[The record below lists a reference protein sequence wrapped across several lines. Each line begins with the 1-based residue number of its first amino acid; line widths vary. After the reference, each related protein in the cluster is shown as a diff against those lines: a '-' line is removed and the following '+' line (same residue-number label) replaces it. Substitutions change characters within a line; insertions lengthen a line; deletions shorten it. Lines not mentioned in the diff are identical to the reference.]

1 MPEDIVKA
9 GFVSLARGDIKK
21 AGEEAFQF
29 VRHRF
34 SPFMSLA
41 TDNISQYNWKGEKTD
56 FGKSLGDFLSNVVP
70 MPAQG
75 LVNNLTRPDEA
86 QSVSPFETMLK
97 ATGVQ
102 IHRVSPLSDTHE
114 IAEKWLKVNDR
125 EEYDRRQASTFPKSK
140 YIGLRYALED
150 GDWEAARK
158 WAKKLREGGATP
170 ETFQQSLMK
179 PFTKS
184 LADDQRLYKSLD
196 KHDQKIFDAALER
209 RSEILKR
216 YRKHVNPRAEVERV
230 TKETLHRKMREA
242 EIEDAKKKRKKRRN
256 PL

>member
-1 MPEDIVKA
+1 
-9 GFVSLARGDIKK
+9 
-21 AGEEAFQF
+21 
-29 VRHRF
+29 
-34 SPFMSLA
+34 MSR
-41 TDNISQYNWKGEKTD
+41 I
-56 FGKSLGDFLSNVVP
+56 
-70 MPAQG
+70 
-75 LVNNLTRPDEA
+75 
-86 QSVSPFETMLK
+86 SVSPFETLLK

-114 IAEKWLKVNDR
+114 IAEKWLKVNDP
-125 EEYDRRQASTFPKSK
+125 EEYARREASTFPQSK

-184 LADDQRLYKSLD
+184 LADDQRLYKTLD
-196 KHDQKIFDAALER
+196 KHDKAIFDAALER

-216 YRKHVNPRAEVERV
+216 YRRHVNPRAEGEIV
-230 TKETLHRKMREA
+230 TKATLHRKMREA
-242 EIEDAKKKRKKRRN
+242 EIRDAKEKRKKRKN
-256 PL
+256 PI